1 MSYKGLRGKT
11 AIVTG
16 AASGLGAAVV
26 RRLVDEGCTVAAVD
40 IQEQVRQIAAGHE
53 QGAVLGIVAD
63 VADERACEA
72 YVEATVA
79 RFGKVDLFFNNAA
92 VIGKREL
99 LVDMPVEEFDR
110 VHSVN
115 TRGAFLG
122 LRAVLRRMI
131 AQGTGGAIV
140 STSSVG
146 GLKSSERGTA
156 YGSAKRAVIALSC
169 TAALENG
176 KHGIR
181 VNTICPGAMDTP
193 MLAPALNTTGDV
205 SGMFRHVPIP
215 RPANPA
221 EVAAFV
227 AYLLSDEASFQ
238 TGGVYTV
245 DGGMMLV

>member
-1 MSYKGLRGKT
+1 MAYADLRCKT

-26 RRLVDEGCTVAAVD
+26 RRLVEEGCTVAAVD
-40 IQEQVRQIAAGHE
+40 IQDKVKTMAAGFD
-53 QGAVLGIVAD
+53 QGAVLPLIAD
-63 VADERACEA
+63 VGDENACEG
-72 YVEATVA
+72 YVAATVA

-92 VIGKREL
+92 LIGRREL
-99 LVDMPVEEFDR
+99 LVDMPVDEFDR
-110 VHSVN
+110 VHRVN
-115 TRGAFLG
+115 TRGVFLG
-122 LRAVLRRMI
+122 LRAVLRQMI
-131 AQGTGGAIV
+131 KQGTGGAIV

-156 YGSAKRAVIALSC
+156 YGSAKRAVIALGA

-176 KHGIR
+176 KYGIR

-205 SGMFRHVPIP
+205 SNMFKHVPIP

-227 AYLLSDEASFQ
+227 TYLLSGQASFQ
-238 TGGVYTV
+238 TGGTYTV
-245 DGGMMLV
+245 DGGLMLV